1 VGGTAAMA
9 RTILTALVLVV
20 IAVVVMVVV
29 VVTPSK
35 EGPRAT
41 TFVITG
47 KGGSRGCKQRE
58 SNNRYSDQTV
68 QFHWFTSGSY
78 EPKHN
83 KPQVLG
89 EYNFRASRGG
99 YLGCREV
106 VWRVAFQR
114 PRGGQATLYR
124 VILKTLR
131 VRLER
136 V

>member
-1 VGGTAAMA
+1 MTGA
-9 RTILTALVLVV
+9 ILTALVLVV

-41 TFVITG
+41 TFVITC

-99 YLGCREV
+99 YFGCREV
-106 VWRVAFQR
+106 SWSVAF
-114 PRGGQATLYR
+114 RGLHRGPATLSR
-124 VILKTLR
+124 AILKTLR